1 MWSWP
6 LLKARASSWLSNCHS
21 NHQWE
26 AVLKASPLLQA
37 LVKQWTSLSVDNFEC
52 RQADKRVNLRS
63 LPRRWPP
70 DCMRSGAKSGKFP
83 FCSWV
88 FINPCELGDNKHIC
102 SFFRSAFQSLGG
114 NGSGEPE
121 PRNGLSTIVHGIAQL
136 VYFIR
141 TARISFRPGC
151 PQDLQRKTILHII
164 RFNCI
169 VRRACGTCP
178 QVLSNFK
185 KQWWEDWTC
194 GMYLTTI
201 RWIWILKL
209 IGRWTVLTPV
219 CLRVRARASG
229 YCRAPGLEPR
239 LLKTRAEGQL
249 WYDKPRHLI
258 VLIMVKFLSKM

>member
-1 MWSWP
+1 M
-6 LLKARASSWLSNCHS
+6 NF
-21 NHQWE
+21 
-26 AVLKASPLLQA
+26 
-37 LVKQWTSLSVDNFEC
+37 FEC
-52 RQADKRVNLRS
+52 GQFWMQAGWQAGKLAFPSPAMTPWLHALRS
-63 LPRRWPP
+63 EVREVSILLL
-70 DCMRSGAKSGKFP
+70 
-83 FCSWV
+83 V
-88 FINPCELGDNKHIC
+88 FINPFELGDNKHIC

-185 KQWWEDWTC
+185 KQWWEDWIC
-194 GMYLTTI
+194 GMCLTTI

-219 CLRVRARASG
+219 CLRARARARASG
-229 YCRAPGLEPR
+229 YCMAPGLEPR
-239 LLKTRAEGQL
+239 LMKTRAEGQL

-258 VLIMVKFLSKM
+258 VQKSTYYG